1 MAEPRGP
8 RQIAI
13 VGAGFS
19 GTVLAAHL
27 LRQSSATTT
36 SIHLF
41 ERSAAMGRG
50 LAYAARDRPYLLNV
64 PAGRL
69 SVDSKD
75 PLQFLRFAQRTQPK
89 ADAEDFLPRQL
100 YGDYLQDVLLQA
112 ERDAPAQVRLTRTF
126 AEVARISRNGEAFD
140 VEINGGEKSI
150 VDHVVLAVGD
160 PPPPIASWAQGVHD
174 HPAYHADPW
183 RHPRTLDSNKVVVI
197 IGSGLTMADVALS
210 LNDNAESAPRIVS
223 ISRHGLLPLP
233 QTVFRSSV
241 LPAEAI
247 TELTSAKSTR
257 ELMSAIRKMT
267 CALAEQ
273 GGDWREMLTVVR
285 HWVPTL
291 WRQLS
296 DVERRRFVRHVRAYW
311 DVHRHRMPPQLSSR
325 LDALRAS
332 GKLEVTSGRIVNIA
346 AQGSRLSVTW
356 RCRGGESTR
365 SVLADA
371 VINATGPKHSMKDT
385 PDPLL
390 RSMHGSGLICEDELA
405 LGLRT
410 TANGRCVAADG
421 TSVAPLYYLGPMLRA
436 GHWEAT
442 AATELR
448 DHAEELARHL
458 AALSATTAPVC
469 SP

>member
-1 MAEPRGP
+1 MPR
-8 RQIAI
+8 RIAI

-27 LRQSSATTT
+27 LRQSSATGT

-41 ERSAAMGRG
+41 ERSGAMGRG

-75 PLQFLRFAQRTQPK
+75 PSQFLRFAQRTRPH
-89 ADAEDFLPRQL
+89 ADAEDFLPREL
-100 YGDYLQDVLLQA
+100 YGDYLQEVLRQA
-112 ERDAPAQVRLTRTF
+112 EQDAPSQVRLTRTF
-126 AEVARISRNGEAFD
+126 AEVTHISRSGAAFYID
-140 VEINGGEKSI
+140 IKGGETSI

-160 PPPPIASWAQGVHD
+160 PPSPIASWAHDVHD
-174 HPAYHADPW
+174 HPAYYADPW

-197 IGSGLTMADVALS
+197 VGSGLTMADVALS
-210 LNDNAESAPRIVS
+210 LGDDAESAPRIVS

-233 QTVFRSSV
+233 QTVFRSNA
-241 LPAEAI
+241 LPAHSIPELENAKSI
-247 TELTSAKSTR
+247 RELT
-257 ELMSAIRKMT
+257 SAIRKMIG
-267 CALAEQ
+267 AFAEE
-273 GGDWREMLTVVR
+273 GGDWREVLTVIR

-325 LDALRAS
+325 LDSLRDM
-332 GKLEVTSGRIVNIA
+332 GKLEVSAGRIVNVVP
-346 AQGSRLSVTW
+346 QGSRLSVTW
-356 RCRGGESTR
+356 RSRGGESMR
-365 SVLADA
+365 NALADA
-371 VINATGPKHSMKDT
+371 VVNATGPKNSIKDT

-390 RSMHGSGLICEDELA
+390 RSMHGAGLICQDELE

-421 TSVAPLYYLGPMLRA
+421 SSDASLYYLGPMLRA

-448 DHAEELARHL
+448 DHAEKLARYL
-458 AALSATTAPVC
+458 DED
-469 SP
+469 

>member
-1 MAEPRGP
+1 MPR
-8 RQIAI
+8 RIAI

-27 LRQSSATTT
+27 MRCSSATT
-36 SIHLF
+36 SIHFF
-41 ERSAAMGRG
+41 ERAAAMGRG
-50 LAYAARDRPYLLNV
+50 LAYAARDWPYLLNV

-69 SVDSKD
+69 SADSKD
-75 PLQFLRFAQRTQPK
+75 PLQFLRFAQRTLPH
-89 ADAEDFLPRQL
+89 ADAEDFLPREL
-100 YGDYLQDVLLQA
+100 YGDYLQEVLRQA
-112 ERDAPAQVRLTRTF
+112 EQDAPPQVRLSRTF
-126 AEVARISRNGEAFD
+126 AEVTRIARNGAAFD
-140 VEINGGEKSI
+140 VEISGGEKSI

-160 PPPPIASWAQGVHD
+160 PPPPIASWADGVHD

-183 RHPRTLDSNKVVVI
+183 RHPRTLDSTKVVVI
-197 IGSGLTMADVALS
+197 VGSGLTMADVALS
-210 LNDNAESAPRIVS
+210 LSDNAEGAPRIVS

-233 QTVFRSSV
+233 QTVFRSSA
-241 LPAEAI
+241 LPAHAS

-257 ELMSAIRKMT
+257 ELMSAIRKMIG
-267 CALAEQ
+267 AFAEQ
-273 GGDWREMLTVVR
+273 GGDWREVLTFVR

-296 DVERRRFVRHVRAYW
+296 DVERRRFVRHVRTYW

-325 LDALRAS
+325 LDTLRAS
-332 GKLEVTSGRIVNIA
+332 GKLEVNSGRIVNIA

-356 RCRGGESTR
+356 RCRGGELTR

-371 VINATGPKHSMKDT
+371 VINATGPKHSVKDT

-390 RSMHGSGLICEDELA
+390 RSLHGAGLICEDELE

-410 TANGRCVAADG
+410 TANGRCVAANG

-448 DHAEELARHL
+448 DHAEALARHL
-458 AALSATTAPVC
+458 AAV
-469 SP
+469 